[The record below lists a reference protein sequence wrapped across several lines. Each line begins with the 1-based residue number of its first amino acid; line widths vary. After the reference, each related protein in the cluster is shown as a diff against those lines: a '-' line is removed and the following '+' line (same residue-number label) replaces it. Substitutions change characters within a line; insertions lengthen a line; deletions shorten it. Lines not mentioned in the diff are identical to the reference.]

1 MFSYL
6 LRNYLCQRCPNKDRS
21 QGGSFLRWPNFGS
34 FVCVTCCNGQFEA
47 RLLFVDNSCLVMCV
61 YLSSNL
67 MARLGSLFVTHS
79 ITMAKCWLV
88 RVYRCPNK
96 DRSQGASLLRCPG
109 FGSFVYY
116 TTQIDDDHLRFVR
129 RILTSQLR
137 WPVSA
142 RSLA

>member
-1 MFSYL
+1 MCVL
-6 LRNYLCQRCPNKDRS
+6 I
-21 QGGSFLRWPNFGS
+21 
-34 FVCVTCCNGQFEA
+34 FVCDGQLGFFHSISVYYDGQFRLVRLFNLLGNGRLEA
-47 RLLFVDNSCLVMCV
+47 RLLYYVFYCPVTFVF
-61 YLSSNL
+61 LSSIL